1 MIPNYEELKQ
11 MDIVKLREIAKA
23 HNVPVHHASGA
34 EKIAKAIMEK
44 FFEDA
49 KPKAVE
55 EQHPLVKPTQPVFH
69 NTEEEV
75 RTAVESITSK
85 EGYSV
90 NFPGDNTVIFKFKGA
105 EESCNL
111 DIPLRVIKQKAQN
124 VARGRIAPRSL
135 GTDGQYKGYADT
147 ILVG

>member
-1 MIPNYEELKQ
+1 MIPSYEELKA
-11 MDIVKLREIAKA
+11 MDIVALREIAKR

-44 FFEDA
+44 MFEDT
-49 KPKAVE
+49 KPKIE
-55 EQHPLVKPTQPVFH
+55 PEHPLVKPAAPTYH
-69 NTEEEV
+69 NTEEQV
-75 RTAVESITSK
+75 REAVATIVGK
-85 EGYSV
+85 EGYTV
-90 NFPGDNTVIFKFKGA
+90 QFPGDNTVIFRFKGA

-111 DIPLRVIKQKAQN
+111 DIPLRIIKMKAQN
-124 VARGRIAPRSL
+124 VSRGRIAPRSL